1 MHSMKQLI
9 VIGLLLSACSPSDEQ
24 FCTCMEAGEKFDKI
38 ASEMLQP
45 ENQSNTEKQQEFTML
60 KNKKEEACKDYQTMS
75 GEEMIRRKADCE

>member
-1 MHSMKQLI
+1 MTMKRLI
-9 VIGLLLSACSPSDEQ
+9 VAGLLLTACAPGDEQ
-24 FCTCMEAGEKFDKI
+24 FCTCMEAGEEFDKI

-45 ENQSNTEKQQEFTML
+45 ENQSNVDKQQEFTRL